1 MCAAHSSNSGIRS
14 AWWVSRRKL
23 ERIAIALLAVAVLAG
38 CAAQARLAAP
48 PEFANSAHVVGIE
61 TSTVRFWGDAPLKNI
76 ASAER
81 TLEDQ
86 ARAAHR
92 TGSKRSHAALVIS
105 GGGSNGA
112 FGAGLLA
119 GWSQTG
125 KRPEFD
131 VVTGVSTGALMAP
144 FAFLGP
150 RYDHV
155 LKTFYTSYST
165 RDILK
170 PTVLSGLFGGSAV
183 ASSQP
188 LADLIAQYMTKDVM
202 REIAREHR
210 RGRRLLIG
218 TTNLDAERPVTW
230 NIGGI
235 AVIGTDRALNLI
247 RHVLLASASIPGV
260 FPPVMMNVRVNGKVA
275 QEMHVDGGTT
285 DNAILLP
292 IQTNLSQI
300 DHDPSWQKRQMFII
314 VNSRLDPEWKSVK
327 PRIIDIAS
335 RSIDTLIK
343 QQTLGDVLKLY
354 NFSRKNHIGFR
365 LATVPS
371 DFNRKAKEAFDKKY
385 MAALFQRG
393 FELGRKGYHWMREPP
408 VR

>member
-1 MCAAHSSNSGIRS
+1 MT
-14 AWWVSRRKL
+14 
-23 ERIAIALLAVAVLAG
+23 LAG
-38 CAAQARLAAP
+38 CAASARLAAP
-48 PEFANSAHVVGIE
+48 PEFTNSAHVVGIE
-61 TSTVRFWGDAPLKNI
+61 TSTIRFWGDAPLKNI
-76 ASAER
+76 ATAER
-81 TLEDQ
+81 NLERQ

-92 TGSKRSHAALVIS
+92 SGARRSRTALVIS

-144 FAFLGP
+144 FVFLGP

-155 LKTFYTSYST
+155 LKEFYTSYST
-165 RDILK
+165 KDILR
-170 PTVLSGLFGGSAV
+170 PTVLSGLFGGTAV

-188 LADLIAQYMTKDVM
+188 LADLIAKYMTTNVM
-202 REIAREHR
+202 REIAQQHR

-235 AVIGTDRALNLI
+235 AEIGNDHALSLI
-247 RHVLLASASIPGV
+247 RRVLLASASIPGL
-260 FPPVMMNVRVNGKVA
+260 FPPVMVNVRVNGKIA

-285 DNAILLP
+285 DNAILVP

-300 DHDPSWQKRQMFII
+300 NRERPWQNRQMFIV
-314 VNSRLDPEWKSVK
+314 VNSRLDPEWKTVK

-354 NFSRKNHIGFR
+354 NFARKNHIAFR
-365 LATVPS
+365 LATVPP
-371 DFNRKAKEAFDKKY
+371 DFKRKAKEAFDKKY

-393 FELGRKGYHWMREPP
+393 FALGRKGYPWMREPP